1 MRTWMGKI
9 YSGNGCVSAN
19 VIYDTGFVYP
29 GYQQSG
35 TDPWGDYFTSY
46 NLSSIPSCYS
56 FLEYP
61 DPATPYG
68 GSASMPILSFGQT
81 YTIAFAY
88 RQSPGTYC
96 YRPNYS
102 ANYIGGGYGGNTI
115 TLPDGNVITQYISS
129 CNTYTDSN
137 PYSAAGQT
145 NYQYGIFTVMP
156 YQFLV

>member
-1 MRTWMGKI
+1 
-9 YSGNGCVSAN
+9 
-19 VIYDTGFVYP
+19 
-29 GYQQSG
+29 
-35 TDPWGDYFTSY
+35 
-46 NLSSIPSCYS
+46 
-56 FLEYP
+56 
-61 DPATPYG
+61 
-68 GSASMPILSFGQT
+68 MPILSFGQT